1 MNIILLS
8 GGSGTRLWP
17 LSNEVRSKQFLKIF
31 RRPDGGYESMLQ
43 RVYRMIRETNPQ
55 SSVVIATS
63 DKQVEAIRAQ
73 VGKDVAISTE
83 PCRRNTFPAI
93 ALAAAYLKD
102 QEHVADTEVTVV
114 CPIDSLVDSTFF
126 ADLPKL
132 AARLAHTDENLVLLG
147 IHPDSPSE
155 KYGYIV
161 PAADADESEVRYFV
175 EKPEKARAEQLIA
188 EGALWNG
195 GVFAF
200 RNGYV
205 LKKAAGILGTSD
217 YRSLF
222 EGYADLQK
230 ISFDYAVSEHEPK
243 IGVVKYNGVWDDIGT
258 WDTLTR
264 AMSEPLVGK
273 VVADR
278 CEDVNAINEL
288 GVPMALFGV
297 KDIIV
302 AASPDGILVSGRE
315 ASPDIKK
322 TVEGLSKR
330 PMYEEREWGRY
341 VVLDYSVAEDGTET
355 LTRQILITAG
365 SHISYHTH
373 AQRSEHWTVTY
384 GRGRLIIEGEE
395 QPFVQGDMRFVKAGT
410 RHAIYAE
417 TDLHMI
423 EVQLGDDL
431 SEEDIHRLDWD
442 WSLYG

>member
-31 RRPDGGYESMLQ
+31 RREDGSYESMLQ
-43 RVYRMIRETNPQ
+43 RVYRMIRETNPG
-55 SSVVIATS
+55 SNIVIATS
-63 DKQVEAIRAQ
+63 EKQVEAIKAQ
-73 VGKDVAISTE
+73 IGKEVAISTE

-102 QEHVADTEVTVV
+102 KERVEDDAVTVV
-114 CPIDSLVDSTFF
+114 CPIDSLVERSFF
-126 ADLPKL
+126 ASLSKL
-132 AARLAHTDENLVLLG
+132 AGRLTGQNENLVLLG
-147 IHPDSPSE
+147 IRPNYPSE

-161 PAADADESEVRYFV
+161 PVTDEEESEVRFFA
-175 EKPEKARAEQLIA
+175 EKPVKERAEQLIA

-205 LKKAAGILGTSD
+205 LKKAEELLGSSD
-217 YRSLF
+217 YRTLF
-222 EGYADLQK
+222 DGYEGLEK
-230 ISFDYAVSEHEPK
+230 ISFDYAVSEHEKK
-243 IGVVKYNGVWDDIGT
+243 IGVVKYNGIWDDIGT
-258 WDTLTR
+258 WDTLTG
-264 AMSEPLVGK
+264 AMSEAYVGK
-273 VVADR
+273 VVAER
-278 CEDVNAINEL
+278 CEGVNAINEL
-288 GVPMALFGV
+288 GIPMALFGV

-315 ASPDIKK
+315 ASPEIRNC
-322 TVEGLSKR
+322 VEGLSRR
-330 PMYEEREWGRY
+330 PMYEEREWGKY
-341 VVLDYSVAEDGTET
+341 VVLDYSHTEDGKET

-373 AQRSEHWTVTY
+373 AQRSEHWTITY

-395 QPFVQGDMRFVKAGT
+395 QPLVQGDMRFVNAGT